1 MRRAVSDFA
10 IEQLFGLATLIKR
23 GTNECQSQISGLAML
38 GEVMTKRLAR
48 SQYRNTNQGP
58 SIIRQAMKRPQ
69 PMPIRTS
76 PLKMEGDQGFDLTDL
91 IKELDQAPEEYLDG
105 KAVSAVRS
113 NVDVSTL
120 DFWLDNPRLFKVCST
135 RPESQEEVIEALAE
149 KEHDLPELTIKIL
162 NNGGL
167 ADGLT
172 VVKEGNRYKVLEGNC
187 RTFISKML
195 NKQIPIP
202 ESWPKKVREEIAKRI
217 EETPFPKTAPIV
229 IYKNLSARQ
238 LQARL
243 AIDHI
248 SGKKQWSPLQKA
260 HFAFSLLKE
269 RSTMDLEFQEVAD
282 LRKLWHELSHVDQ
295 ETLKDV
301 AKVCGFNSDKMNE
314 LRYRL
319 MAYAAN
325 AIFCRTYEEVANQRN
340 KFDVFRRF
348 YSQKWWRDMAE
359 PKQPYL
365 WNEESK
371 KDDPIMYPDPEIEGK
386 FMDWLAAGRIGETLH
401 MDSLHKVIH
410 NEVTR
415 EIFLSEGSGYKE
427 AFKKLQEIE
436 SPDEITSDMVF
447 NTAHAYLRSLNPK
460 ALKNKAN
467 EKVRTSLHQLKAE
480 IAVLEATLGEAV

>member
-1 MRRAVSDFA
+1 MP
-10 IEQLFGLATLIKR
+10 K
-23 GTNECQSQISGLAML
+23 N
-38 GEVMTKRLAR
+38 LAR
-48 SQYRNTNQGP
+48 SQYRNTDQGP
-58 SIIRQAMKRPQ
+58 SIIRKAMKRQQ
-69 PMPIRTS
+69 PMAIRTP
-76 PLKMEGDQGFDLTDL
+76 PLQIEGDQTFDLTDL
-91 IKELDQAPEEYLDG
+91 IKELDQGPEEYLDG

-135 RPESQEEVIEALAE
+135 RPESQEEVIEALSE

-167 ADGLT
+167 ADALT
-172 VVKEGNRYKVLEGNC
+172 VVKEGARYKVLEGNC

-202 ESWPKKVREEIAKRI
+202 ESWPKKVRDEIAKRI

-229 IYKNLSARQ
+229 IYRNLSARQ

-269 RSTMDLEFQEVAD
+269 RSKMDLDFQGVAD
-282 LRKLWHELSHVDQ
+282 LRNLWHELSHVDQ

-301 AKVCGFNSDKMNE
+301 AKVCGFNSDKLNE

-348 YSQKWWRDMAE
+348 YSQKWWRDMAAGIQPTLLNE
-359 PKQPYL
+359 ETKQP
-365 WNEESK
+365 EH
-371 KDDPIMYPDPEIEGK
+371 IMYPDAEIEGK
-386 FMDWLAAGRIGETLH
+386 FMDWLAEGRIGETLH

-415 EIFLSEGSGYKE
+415 EIFLSDGSGYKE
-427 AFKKLQEIE
+427 AFKKLQELE
-436 SPDEITSDMVF
+436 SPEEITADMVF
-447 NTAHAYLRSLNPK
+447 NTAQNELRALNPRSLK
-460 ALKNKAN
+460 SKSN
-467 EKVRTSLHQLKAE
+467 EKVRASLHQLKAE
-480 IAVLEATLGEAV
+480 IAALETALGEAV